1 MAEIDSTRT
10 APYGLPIEAGER
22 ITAFLR
28 SVYAWMAGGLA
39 VTAITATFVASTPAI
54 VLAIARNRLLFWG
67 IVIAQLG
74 IVFVLSGRVNRLAT
88 STASALFV
96 AYSALTG
103 LTLSFVLLAFT
114 GESIATTFVV
124 TATMFGAL
132 AAYGT
137 LTRRSLEGWGQ
148 FLFMGLI
155 GVLVASVVGIFWQSD
170 ALQFVIT
177 FMGVIVFTGLTAYD
191 SQKLKAMALAIPGGQ
206 AGSYAIVGAL
216 TLYLDFINLFLM
228 LLRIF
233 GDRRR

>member
-1 MAEIDSTRT
+1 MAQYEAARPTTFASPET
-10 APYGLPIEAGER
+10 AAER
-22 ITAFLR
+22 VSSFLR
-28 SVYAWMAGGLA
+28 SVYAWMCGGLA
-39 VTAITATFVASTPAI
+39 VTAATAVVVAASPAI
-54 VLAIARNRLLFWG
+54 VTAIATNRLLFWG

-74 IVFVLSGRVNRLAT
+74 IVFVLSGRVQTLAS
-88 STASALFV
+88 STASILFI

-114 GESIATTFVV
+114 GESIATTFLV
-124 TATMFGAL
+124 TAGMFGAL

-137 LTRRSLEGWGQ
+137 FTQRSLAGWGQ

-155 GVLVASVVGIFWQSD
+155 GVVLASIVGIFWQSS

-177 FMGVIVFTGLTAYD
+177 FAGVIVFTGLTAYD
-191 SQKLKAMALAIPGGQ
+191 ANQLRTMALSLPEGRVA
-206 AGSYAIVGAL
+206 SFAIVGAL
-216 TLYLDFINLFLM
+216 KLYLDFINLFLM